1 MTESSADMGL
11 FADLS
16 ADQSQIF
23 ELAPVSL
30 WLEDFSGVK
39 ALFDGWR
46 RAGVTSLRDHLA
58 GHPGRVKECAS
69 RIRVLRVNRKTLT
82 LFAADNLDHLVAN
95 LDRVFR
101 DDMLETHVEELVQLW
116 EGRSEFSS
124 NAVNYTL
131 ADQRLDIQLKATI
144 LPGHEDTWA
153 RVLIAIEDVT
163 GREDARRRLTGSE
176 HYARGLFEHSPVS
189 VWVEDFSKIKKLIDE
204 VRDRGITDFRVFTDV
219 HEEFVRRCISE
230 IRVIDVNRRTLE
242 LFGAPDKATLL
253 RRLPDAFRDEMESH
267 FREQLIDLWDGK
279 LFQQREVVNYTL
291 DGTKLNLLLQF
302 SVFPGSERDWS
313 LVQVALTDI
322 TARKKAEA
330 YLEFLGTHDVLTR
343 LYNRSF
349 YVDELNRLE
358 RKGPWPVSVIVADL
372 NGLKIAN
379 DDLGHAAGDALLRRA
394 GEVLNSLVEK
404 PAHATRIGGD
414 EFAVI
419 LPGMQAPEAEAMM
432 QAIRDLIEVN
442 NQFYADLALSFS
454 MGCAT
459 SQPGERLEAV
469 VKRADLDMLEAKRR
483 YYSEVDHDRRRV
495 VAAT

>member
-1 MTESSADMGL
+1 V
-11 FADLS
+11 
-16 ADQSQIF
+16 QI
-23 ELAPVSL
+23 
-30 WLEDFSGVK
+30 
-39 ALFDGWR
+39 
-46 RAGVTSLRDHLA
+46 
-58 GHPGRVKECAS
+58 
-69 RIRVLRVNRKTLT
+69 
-82 LFAADNLDHLVAN
+82 
-95 LDRVFR
+95 
-101 DDMLETHVEELVQLW
+101 
-116 EGRSEFSS
+116 
-124 NAVNYTL
+124 
-131 ADQRLDIQLKATI
+131 
-144 LPGHEDTWA
+144 
-153 RVLIAIEDVT
+153 
-163 GREDARRRLTGSE
+163 
-176 HYARGLFEHSPVS
+176 
-189 VWVEDFSKIKKLIDE
+189 
-204 VRDRGITDFRVFTDV
+204 
-219 HEEFVRRCISE
+219 
-230 IRVIDVNRRTLE
+230 
-242 LFGAPDKATLL
+242 
-253 RRLPDAFRDEMESH
+253 
-267 FREQLIDLWDGK
+267 
-279 LFQQREVVNYTL
+279 
-291 DGTKLNLLLQF
+291 
-302 SVFPGSERDWS
+302 
-313 LVQVALTDI
+313 ALTDI